1 MKCVYNYVLFQCF
14 RGFTEGKLT
23 FAPTYKFDPFSDDYD
38 TSEKMRIPAWTD
50 RVLWRRRR
58 PRSKFTATTVDHAVD
73 GGEHGT
79 LIDIDSE
86 FEDEIE
92 ENCDEESSQRG
103 LYIMFLKLFLCMGW
117 IVVRSVTLYL

>member
-1 MKCVYNYVLFQCF
+1 LQCF

-50 RVLWRRRR
+50 RVLWRRRK
-58 PRSKFTATTVDHAVD
+58 PRSKFTATAVDHAVD

-79 LIDIDSE
+79 LVDVDSE
-86 FEDEIE
+86 SEDEEDEIDGGDSNKKGWYNFPLAE
-92 ENCDEESSQRG
+92 RCERSGKC
-103 LYIMFLKLFLCMGW
+103 FLAHRW
-117 IVVRSVTLYL
+117 A